1 VTSLLP
7 LSSSFSLVFD
17 RERNI
22 FLFERVTKLVN
33 KKEELGLD
41 IVACIRSSDVITHAI
56 EGDLNIRI
64 NSEVHKDESS

>member
-1 VTSLLP
+1 
-7 LSSSFSLVFD
+7 
-17 RERNI
+17 
-22 FLFERVTKLVN
+22 VTKLVN